1 MLVKTSS
8 LLLLLLFIVV
18 SVVRGQGVR
27 EHTRPARTDRTT
39 VSESQAVDLTLTL
52 NPAAVRAVQTVV
64 RTGGT
69 IDRTGK
75 IVFAYVDPP
84 DAALMKVGQ
93 RVRVFPVESRFS
105 MYQARLTKVVPDGD
119 RARVEAT
126 LASSGRENSI
136 NYLVE
141 ITTERGELL
150 SVANEAI
157 IEEGD
162 RRIVYVQQNPGQY
175 LPQQIETGV
184 QGDLY
189 TQVLQGLNEG
199 DQVVTFGSFFIDAE
213 HKLKNAD
220 PAR

>member
-1 MLVKTSS
+1 VPTKGTLLVLLVVLGVSS
-8 LLLLLLFIVV
+8 TYA
-18 SVVRGQGVR
+18 QGVR
-27 EHTRPARTDRTT
+27 SRTRPTQQPGTT

-52 NPAAVRAVQTVV
+52 SQAAVRPVQTVV

-69 IDRTGK
+69 IDSTGK
-75 IVFAYVDPP
+75 IVIAFLDPP
-84 DAALMKVGQ
+84 DAGLMNVGQ
-93 RVRVFPVESRFS
+93 RVRVFPVESRSS
-105 MYQARLTKVVPDGD
+105 MYQARLTKVVREGH
-119 RARVEAT
+119 RVRLEAT
-126 LASSGRENSI
+126 LASRGRENSV

-141 ITTERGELL
+141 ITTERARVL

-162 RRIVYVQQNPGQY
+162 TRVVYVQQNPGQY

-184 QGDLY
+184 QGELY
-189 TQVLQGLNEG
+189 TEVLHGLNEG